1 MNDIGV
7 TALGLILVA
16 VVLFL
21 NAVFVAAEFAYV
33 TVRRT
38 RVEQRAEEGSS
49 AARRIE
55 RALGNLDFYVAASQL
70 GITMA
75 SIALGTLGEP
85 VLASL
90 IEPPIESAVGAFAP
104 ALSHITAIAIAF
116 ILINAMHIVFGE
128 FVPKSIALQNPEGT
142 AFTIASPMAL
152 FVSIFRPAIW
162 ILNASGNAVLRLV
175 GMRVEPIEEE
185 TLGVDDLA
193 LTLESSAAAGI
204 ISRDEM
210 YVARHVLQLSSVVA
224 EDIMIPRN
232 EMIALSTEMSRR
244 DVLAAFAQHRH
255 TRYPVHG
262 TDVDDVVGI
271 LDMKDILFAAE
282 DTGDWQ
288 QYIRSPIFVPTSVS
302 LERLLDEAY
311 DADTA
316 MSVLLDE
323 YGGVAGVATIFDA
336 IEFLAGHFP
345 DEFDPAEGPVVE
357 EEAGVFTID
366 GMLRLS
372 DLHEDFGIEFSE
384 SSARTV
390 GGLVM
395 ERLGSIPEPGER
407 IELDGYLAEV
417 VEMDE
422 QRVARVRI
430 YMDAQ
435 QPGADRVGQDR

>member
-38 RVEQRAEEGSS
+38 RVEQRVQEGSS
-49 AARRIE
+49 AARRIQG
-55 RALGNLDFYVAASQL
+55 ALGNLDFYVAASQL

-90 IEPPIESAVGAFAP
+90 IEPPVESAVGALAP
-104 ALSHITAIAIAF
+104 GISHITAIAIAF
-116 ILINAMHIVFGE
+116 LLINAMHIVFGE

-142 AFTIASPMAL
+142 AFSIAFPMAV
-152 FVSIFRPAIW
+152 FVSVFRPAIW

-204 ISRDEM
+204 ISRQEM
-210 YVARHVLQLSSVVA
+210 YLARHVLQLSSVVA
-224 EDIMIPRN
+224 EDILIPRN
-232 EMIALSTEMSRR
+232 EMIALSTDMSRR
-244 DVLAAFAQHRH
+244 DVMAAFAQYRH
-255 TRYPVHG
+255 TRFPVHG
-262 TDVDDVVGI
+262 DSVDDVAGI

-282 DTGDWQ
+282 DTEEWQ
-288 QYIRSPIFVPTSVS
+288 QFIRPPLFLPTSVS

-311 DADTA
+311 AADTA
-316 MSVLLDE
+316 MVVLLDE

-336 IEFLAGHFP
+336 IQFLAGHFP
-345 DEFDPAEGPVVE
+345 DEFDPAEGPVAE
-357 EEAGVFTID
+357 HQAGVLTID
-366 GMLRLS
+366 GMVRLT
-372 DLHEDFGIEFSE
+372 DLYEDFAIEFTE
-384 SSARTV
+384 SSARTI

-395 ERLGSIPEPGER
+395 ERLGRIPQPGDQV
-407 IELDGYLAEV
+407 ELDDYQAEV
-417 VEMDE
+417 IEMDE
-422 QRVARVRI
+422 QRVARIRLHT
-430 YMDAQ
+430 
-435 QPGADRVGQDR
+435 GAPSPATHRGRSD